1 MGMPWGEGGKEERRD
16 AGREGGREREQ
27 RVKEKDRERK
37 GEVPPTPPISA
48 SAIQIILAE
57 ALDDVELR

>member
-1 MGMPWGEGGKEERRD
+1 MRRGWEGRKE
-16 AGREGGREREQ
+16 GSREGRRKGKRAERE
-27 RVKEKDRERK
+27 KEKDRERK